1 MPHALI
7 IDDDR
12 SNLGVLTELLTMDGI
27 SYTALNDSTQV
38 EALLIQETPIDV
50 VILDLGMPDLNG
62 YEVFKIINQYPHMK
76 TVPIIACTVHTGQ
89 VQLARQTGFHSFIS
103 KPLNIDTF
111 SGQLARVLNGESVWQ
126 AY

>member
-12 SNLGVLTELLTMDGI
+12 GNLGVLKELLTIEQI

-38 EALLIQETPIDV
+38 EAVLAQGNQIDV
-50 VILDLGMPDLNG
+50 VILDLGMPTLNG
-62 YEVFKIINQYPHMK
+62 YQVFKIIGQYPHMAN
-76 TVPIIACTVHTGQ
+76 VPVVACTVHTGE
-89 VQLARQTGFHSFIS
+89 VQAARQAGFHSFIT
-103 KPLNIDTF
+103 KPLNIDQF
-111 SGQLARVLNGESVWQ
+111 SAQLTRILGGEPVWQ